1 MAKELDDTMKINW
14 QIVSRVLIGI
24 LLAIMS
30 YTGKV
35 AVGQLLTIQK
45 DLAGIKLEL
54 VKIQA
59 SMLDK
64 DAVKD
69 IVRVELYERGIK

>member
-1 MAKELDDTMKINW
+1 MKINW

-35 AVGQLLTIQK
+35 AVAQLLTIQK

>member
-1 MAKELDDTMKINW
+1 MKINW
-14 QIVSRVLIGI
+14 QLISRVLVGI

-30 YTGKV
+30 YFGKV
-35 AVGQLLTIQK
+35 AVGQLLEIQR
-45 DLAGIKLEL
+45 DLSSIKLEL
-54 VKIQA
+54 VKIQS

-64 DAVKD
+64 EAVRD

>member
-1 MAKELDDTMKINW
+1 MKINW
-14 QIVSRVLIGI
+14 QLVTRVLVGI

-30 YTGKV
+30 YFGKV
-35 AVGQLLTIQK
+35 AVAQLLAIQK
-45 DLAGIKLEL
+45 DLASIKLEL
-54 VKIQA
+54 VKIQS

-64 DAVKD
+64 EAVRD

>member
-1 MAKELDDTMKINW
+1 MKINW
-14 QIVSRVLIGI
+14 QVVSRVLVGI

-30 YTGKV
+30 YFGKV

-45 DLAGIKLEL
+45 DLASIKLEL

-64 DAVKD
+64 EAVRD
-69 IVRVELYERGIK
+69 IVRVELYERGLK

>member
-1 MAKELDDTMKINW
+1 MKINW
-14 QIVSRVLIGI
+14 QLVSRTLIGV
-24 LLAIMS
+24 LLTIMS
-30 YTGKV
+30 YFGKV

>member
-1 MAKELDDTMKINW
+1 MKINW
-14 QIVSRVLIGI
+14 QLVSRTLIGV

-30 YTGKV
+30 YFGKV

-45 DLAGIKLEL
+45 DLASIKLEL

>member
-1 MAKELDDTMKINW
+1 MKINW
-14 QIVSRVLIGI
+14 QLVTRVLVGI

-30 YTGKV
+30 YLGKV
-35 AVGQLLTIQK
+35 AVGQLLPIQK
-45 DLAGIKLEL
+45 DLASIKLEL
-54 VKIQA
+54 VKIQS

-64 DAVKD
+64 EAVRD

>member
-1 MAKELDDTMKINW
+1 MKINW
-14 QIVSRVLIGI
+14 QLISRVLVGI

-30 YTGKV
+30 YMGKV
-35 AVGQLLTIQK
+35 AVVQLLAIQK
-45 DLAGIKLEL
+45 DLASIKLEL

-64 DAVKD
+64 DAVRE
-69 IVRVELYERGIK
+69 IVKIELYERGLK

>member
-1 MAKELDDTMKINW
+1 MKINW
-14 QIVSRVLIGI
+14 QLVTRVLVGI

-30 YTGKV
+30 YFGKV
-35 AVGQLLTIQK
+35 AVAQLLEIQR
-45 DLAGIKLEL
+45 DLASIKLEL
-54 VKIQA
+54 VKIQS

>member
-1 MAKELDDTMKINW
+1 MKINW
-14 QIVSRVLIGI
+14 QVVSRVLVGI

-30 YTGKV
+30 YFGKV
-35 AVGQLLTIQK
+35 AVAQLLNIQK
-45 DLAGIKLEL
+45 DLASIKLEL
-54 VKIQA
+54 VKIQS

-64 DAVKD
+64 EAVRD

>member
-1 MAKELDDTMKINW
+1 MKINW
-14 QIVSRVLIGI
+14 QWVSRVLVGI

-30 YTGKV
+30 YFGKV
-35 AVGQLLTIQK
+35 AVAQLLAIQK
-45 DLAGIKLEL
+45 DLASIKLEL
-54 VKIQA
+54 VKIQS

-64 DAVKD
+64 DAVRD

>member
-1 MAKELDDTMKINW
+1 MKINW
-14 QIVSRVLIGI
+14 QLVSRILIGI
-24 LLAIMS
+24 LLTIMS
-30 YTGKV
+30 YLGKV

-54 VKIQA
+54 VKIQSA
-59 SMLDK
+59 MLDK
-64 DAVKD
+64 DAVRD

>member
-1 MAKELDDTMKINW
+1 MKINW
-14 QIVSRVLIGI
+14 QLMSRTLIGV

-30 YTGKV
+30 YFGKV

>member
-1 MAKELDDTMKINW
+1 MKINW
-14 QIVSRVLIGI
+14 QFVSRVLVGI

-30 YTGKV
+30 YFGKV
-35 AVGQLLTIQK
+35 SVGQLLTIQK
-45 DLAGIKLEL
+45 DLASIKLEL

-64 DAVKD
+64 DAVRE
-69 IVRVELYERGIK
+69 IVKIELYERGLK

>member
-1 MAKELDDTMKINW
+1 MKINW
-14 QIVSRVLIGI
+14 QLVSRVLIGI

-30 YTGKV
+30 YMGKV
-35 AVGQLLTIQK
+35 AVVQLLAIQK
-45 DLAGIKLEL
+45 DLASIKLEL
-54 VKIQA
+54 VKIQS

-69 IVRVELYERGIK
+69 IVRVELYERGMN

>member
-1 MAKELDDTMKINW
+1 MKINW
-14 QIVSRVLIGI
+14 QLVSRILIGI

-30 YTGKV
+30 YMGKV
-35 AVGQLLTIQK
+35 AVVQLLAIQK
-45 DLAGIKLEL
+45 DLASIKLEL
-54 VKIQA
+54 VKIQS

-64 DAVKD
+64 DAVRD

>member
-1 MAKELDDTMKINW
+1 MKINW
-14 QIVSRVLIGI
+14 QLVTRVLVGI

-30 YTGKV
+30 YLGKV
-35 AVGQLLTIQK
+35 AFGQLLAIQT
-45 DLAGIKLEL
+45 DLASIKLEL

-64 DAVKD
+64 DAVRD